1 MKVLIVLCAAVTVAV
16 AKAGFE
22 YSSVVPYSQVGYKAS
37 PYTYS
42 PYVASPYTFSPV
54 AYSPVVAPGVF
65 SQYHAQDLLG
75 RTSYG
80 HVEPYQVHNAVQD
93 AAGNKIGS
101 YSFVTPEGRLVKTQ
115 YIADA
120 AGFRVASDALPVAP
134 LASVVDT
141 PEVAAARAAH
151 LAEVEV
157 VKSRTRR
164 AAETPAST
172 SPLYKAATPLV
183 SYATPAVPYPTSY
196 YPQVLPYSGVSAY
209 STYPYGYAPVP
220 TVGDATINKF
230 VQLPGQSYTYRF
242 A

>member
-1 MKVLIVLCAAVTVAV
+1 MKVLIVLCAAVAVAV

-42 PYVASPYTFSPV
+42 PYVASPYTYSPV
-54 AYSPVVAPGVF
+54 AYSPVVAPG
-65 SQYHAQDLLG
+65 
-75 RTSYG
+75 
-80 HVEPYQVHNAVQD
+80 D

-183 SYATPAVPYPTSY
+183 SYATPAVSYPTSY

-230 VQLPGQSYTYRF
+230 VQLPGQAYTYRF